1 MDQIL
6 IFINNWGTTIA
17 GICTAFGTIY
27 LFVKRLMKKLKPHL
41 EILENLQKLTN
52 VVDSIHK
59 EFRPNGGKSV
69 RDSLN
74 LLAKDVKENT
84 ELIKRIEKRQIFR
97 ENLSSVPTF
106 ETSSD
111 GSCVFVNDAYAALV
125 QRPKSELLGNGWI
138 LCILEEN
145 RDETLKEW
153 SEAISKRR
161 NFERTISIL
170 DKNNQEYLVKCIAI
184 RQEETNGYLGY
195 YSNITKA

>member
-6 IFINNWGTTIA
+6 IFINNWGTIIA
-17 GICTAFGTIY
+17 GILTASGTIY
-27 LFVKRLMKKLKPHL
+27 LFAKKCMKKLKPHL
-41 EILENLQKLTN
+41 EILENLKKLTN
-52 VVDSIHK
+52 TVDIIYK
-59 EFRPNGGKSV
+59 EFRPNSGS
-69 RDSLN
+69 SLVDK
-74 LLAKDVKENT
+74 LAQVSKDVKENT
-84 ELIKRIEKRQIFR
+84 ELTKRIEKRQIFR

-111 GSCVFVNDAYAALV
+111 GSCVFVNDAYASLV
-125 QRPKSELLGNGWI
+125 QRPKSEILGNGWI

-145 RDETLKEW
+145 REEVLKEW
-153 SEAISKRR
+153 NEAISRRR

-195 YSNITKA
+195 YSNVTKA